1 MAPGYAPNVPPLQGL
16 HVLAEMAASALEYV
30 PDAHKRHVDPAVVPV
45 PVWYVPAAHWLH
57 ELLPAKLEYTP
68 DGQATQVAMET
79 AASEVE

>member
-1 MAPGYAPNVPPLQGL
+1 MLQAKAQVAP
-16 HVLAEMAASALEYV
+16 SALEYV
-30 PDAHKRHVDPAVVPV
+30 PCAQRVHEELLVMPV